1 MKTIRFATVVEKA
14 GKPEAY
20 TLWQDPEKDQE
31 FQKALSDDCVMTIIR
46 EPATTKAD
54 VASVGY
60 VKQPNALY
68 LIFPRPVTAF
78 KENRIVGIKEDLLAL
93 PKPKGEVVKVSEPK
107 KQVFT
112 PFRPPRSAIVIT
124 PSPEPSP
131 APVIEPRSQPAAKP
145 VVKSPPTEPIQA
157 VEPSP
162 PKPKPLPRFQV
173 TASITGAVERTI
185 EVTAKNRQEARESAA
200 ALLKDQSVDFS
211 VGTRQVKI
219 AKVAK
224 T

>member
-1 MKTIRFATVVEKA
+1 MPDLRVLSMKTIRFATVVEKA

-20 TLWQDPEKDQE
+20 TLWQDPEKDQD
-31 FQKALSDDCVMTIIR
+31 FQKALSDDRVMTII
-46 EPATTKAD
+46 PATTKAD

-112 PFRPPRSAIVIT
+112 P
-124 PSPEPSP
+124 
-131 APVIEPRSQPAAKP
+131 QP
-145 VVKSPPTEPIQA
+145 
-157 VEPSP
+157 
-162 PKPKPLPRFQV
+162 
-173 TASITGAVERTI
+173 
-185 EVTAKNRQEARESAA
+185 
-200 ALLKDQSVDFS
+200 
-211 VGTRQVKI
+211 
-219 AKVAK
+219 
-224 T
+224 